1 MLESLENVYI
11 SAIAIAYL
19 CCFLIMKNY
28 LRIYTHAHLAPYEN
42 VRKGAVVWSKNINF
56 FSPKRDLEEQLR
68 ATKSKYIL
76 FGITEDAGVLANHGR
91 PGADNAWRATL
102 NALLNVQYN
111 RYNRAEDVVLLGNL
125 DFSKLLDD
133 LNLDAGYNPADLHDT
148 VSEIDEVVSS
158 LVEKIVAAGKIP
170 IAIGGGHN
178 NAYGMLKGCGKALR
192 TRMNAINIDAHAD
205 LRPTEYRHS
214 GNGFTYAYDEGFL
227 KRYFIYGLHE
237 NYISEA
243 ISKKIDDSH
252 GNVEYNTYEQLE
264 VRCERN
270 FYSEAQRALNFVSE
284 NNGFF
289 GLEIDCDVMSNIP
302 TSALTP
308 SGLSVEQVRRLSYL
322 FSRNEQLK
330 YLHICEAAPDAKNQ
344 DEMICV
350 GKLIAYLITDFVR

>member
-1 MLESLENVYI
+1 M
-11 SAIAIAYL
+11 
-19 CCFLIMKNY
+19 MNY
-28 LRIYTHAHLAPYEN
+28 LKVYTRNDLAPYEN
-42 VRKGAVVWSKNINF
+42 VRKGAVVWSKNITF
-56 FSPKRDLEEQLR
+56 FSPENDLEDQLK

-125 DFSKLLDD
+125 DFSDLLNEQ
-133 LNLDAGYNPADLHDT
+133 NLENGYNPADLHDT
-148 VSEIDEVVSS
+148 VCEIDEVVSN

-178 NAYGMLKGCGKALR
+178 NAYGMLKGSGKALG
-192 TRMNAINIDAHAD
+192 TSMNAINIDAHAD
-205 LRPTEYRHS
+205 LRPRDYRHS

-227 KRYFIYGLHE
+227 KRYFIFGLHE

-243 ISKKIDDSH
+243 ISKKIDDSD
-252 GNVEYNTYEQLE
+252 GNVEFNTYEQLE

-270 FYSEAQRALNFVSE
+270 FYSEAQRALQFVTDGNAS
-284 NNGFF
+284 F
-289 GLEIDCDVMSNIP
+289 GLEIDCDVMGNVP

-308 SGLSVEQVRRLSYL
+308 SGLSIEQVRRLSYL
-322 FSRNEQLK
+322 FSRNNQLK
-330 YLHICEAAPDAKNQ
+330 YLHICEAAPDEAIP
-344 DEMICV
+344 DEMIYI
-350 GKLIAYLITDFVR
+350 GKLIAFLITDFVR

>member
-1 MLESLENVYI
+1 MKK
-11 SAIAIAYL
+11 YL
-19 CCFLIMKNY
+19 K
-28 LRIYTHAHLAPYEN
+28 IYTHADLAPYEN
-42 VRKGAVVWSKNINF
+42 VRKGAVVWSKNITF
-56 FSPKRDLEEQLR
+56 FSPDIDLVEQLR
-68 ATKSKYIL
+68 STNSKYIL

-91 PGADNAWRATL
+91 HGADNAWRATL

-125 DFSKLLDD
+125 DFSELLNE
-133 LNLDAGYNPADLHDT
+133 LNLKAGYNPADLHQT
-148 VSEIDEVVSS
+148 VCEIDDVVSI

-178 NAYGMLKGCGKALR
+178 NAYGMLKGSGKALG
-192 TRMNAINIDAHAD
+192 TAMNAINIDAHAD
-205 LRPTEYRHS
+205 LRPQEYRHS

-227 KRYFIYGLHE
+227 KRYFIFGLHE

-243 ISKKIDDSH
+243 ISKKIDEWAEH
-252 GNVEYNTYEQLE
+252 VEYNTYEQLE

-270 FYSEAQRALNFVSE
+270 FYSEAQRALKFVSD
-284 NNGFF
+284 NNASF
-289 GLEIDCDVMSNIP
+289 GLEIDCDVMENIP

-330 YLHICEAAPDAKNQ
+330 YLHICEAAPDAGKP